1 MNPLPPEDRYRT
13 RPTLLRRVKTGD
25 EPGWAEFYAYYSP
38 LIFWLC
44 GRRGLVGDEARSLVV
59 QAVMIHCARQDW
71 DESADKGRFRN
82 YILRVTELK
91 IHEVRREM
99 REVPLMS
106 ENSEAAASPA
116 CASAEEKEALEHALD
131 RLASDPEV
139 NPAHLPILQSAL
151 AGLSVAETA
160 RQSGLS
166 EANVKVIRH
175 RLLQRLRKWLD
186 E

>member
-1 MNPLPPEDRYRT
+1 MKPLLPEDRYRT

-44 GRRGLVGDEARSLVV
+44 SRRGVTSEEARALVV

-82 YILRVTELK
+82 YILRVSELK

-99 REVPLMS
+99 RQITLLPEDALTAPS
-106 ENSEAAASPA
+106 DAST
-116 CASAEEKEALEHALD
+116 EEKESLEHALD
-131 RLASDPEV
+131 ALAADPEV

-175 RLLQRLRKWLD
+175 RLLHRLRKHLD

>member
-1 MNPLPPEDRYRT
+1 MQPLLPEDRYRT

-25 EPGWAEFYAYYSP
+25 EPGWAEFYAYYAP

-44 GRRGLVGDEARSLVV
+44 GRRGLLSEEARALVV

-99 REVPLMS
+99 RQVTLLPETPVS
-106 ENSEAAASPA
+106 ETSGG
-116 CASAEEKEALEHALD
+116 ASAEEKEALDHALD
-131 RLASDPEV
+131 SLAADPEV